1 MYSKRNL
8 ESPQENTN
16 IDIDPDKMIV
26 VVCGNH
32 DEGFEF
38 VCYDGS
44 EGTNPPFEIDVGLA
58 QRRLYKN
65 LGKL

>member
-1 MYSKRNL
+1 
-8 ESPQENTN
+8 
-16 IDIDPDKMIV
+16 MIV